1 MQSACNQ
8 DWHYCL
14 LPASPATP
22 LTYTIA
28 CKTVTDSGRL
38 RQNTLNRAEWH
49 LLVRKSA
56 GIFPRFIRAD
66 GEGYLSAIRIVHSYT
81 KLIEC
86 HSKRRWNGCKSVTHF
101 PARAGVGEESA
112 EFRIQT
118 LKAQENEGR
127 KRRQICAE
135 KPRLKPGSGEELI
148 Q

>member
-14 LPASPATP
+14 LPASPATQ

-38 RQNTLNRAEWH
+38 GRNILNRAEWH

-56 GIFPRFIRAD
+56 GIFLRFIRAD
-66 GEGYLSAIRIVHSYT
+66 GAGYLSAIGIVHSYT

-101 PARAGVGEESA
+101 PVRAGLGEERS

-118 LKAQENEGR
+118 LKAKEKEQKKQIYTE
-127 KRRQICAE
+127 KRRRKLC
-135 KPRLKPGSGEELI
+135 SGKVLI